1 MQSKIVSF
9 FAFGLILLT
18 TFVACTNEQNES
30 IDEAA
35 LQQFTTEILNTREQ
49 LLLENQDVVAITTK
63 LKENF
68 VNPEVAQEFV
78 DTLLSMKKV
87 YWGFVNSPK
96 YIKVKAFVT
105 KMEKIPSDEK
115 GCFSYKVEVFGES
128 TLDAKDDI
136 TGEAIEPAG
145 NRNYN
150 ITYQRIDK
158 SFKIKSIFIYDD
170 PIIGDEY

>member
-1 MQSKIVSF
+1 MKSRIVSF
-9 FAFGLILLT
+9 FAVGIIILT
-18 TFVACTNEQNES
+18 AFVACTNEQNES

-49 LLLENQDVVAITTK
+49 LLLENQDIAAITTK

-78 DTLLSMKKV
+78 DTLFRMKKK
-87 YWGFVNSPK
+87 YWDFIGFPK
-96 YIKVKAFVT
+96 YIKANAAVT
-105 KMEKIPSDEK
+105 KMETIPAGEK
-115 GCFSYKVEVFGES
+115 GCFSYKVEVYGES

-136 TGEAIEPAG
+136 TGESINPSG
-145 NRNYN
+145 NRLYN
-150 ITYQRIDK
+150 ICYQKIDK

-170 PIIGDEY
+170 PIIGCEF